1 MKRKSIKRRS
11 ITKFTLL
18 TLITAVLIVVL
29 AACGSNTST
38 TKDSGNAAKIPAAKK
53 NNKET
58 EPAQS
63 ENKTT
68 ETTKPAAEPEPEN
81 KLPSEVRIGYQ
92 VIPNAELLAKTLGL
106 VEKKFPGVTVK
117 WVQFDSGRDV
127 NTAIAS
133 SSIDLGLAGSVPVA
147 IGLASQLPYQVYFI
161 HDIIGDNEALAIR
174 KDAGIAE
181 IKDLVGKKVA
191 VPFGSTAHF
200 SVLSAL
206 QAAGIDVSKV
216 SILDLQPPDI
226 LAAWQRKDIDA
237 AFVWQPTLAKLIADN
252 GQVLTSAK
260 KLAEQGII
268 TADTGIVRTA
278 FADEYPGFVKQYVG
292 VLDEAIAQYRNN
304 PDESAKALAPI
315 LSTTDAD
322 SLAQMNEL
330 VWLTSAEQRDAKYL
344 GQGTGS
350 GFGDVLKKTGD
361 FLVEQK
367 TIPASPDL
375 NVYEKGIRTD
385 AIQ

>member
-1 MKRKSIKRRS
+1 MKRTSTFFTKS
-11 ITKFTLL
+11 TLL
-18 TLITAVLIVVL
+18 TLLTAVLIVVL
-29 AACGSNTST
+29 AACSSNTST
-38 TKDSGNAAKIPAAKK
+38 DKDSSGNTSKTTAAKT

-58 EPAQS
+58 PPAKS
-63 ENKTT
+63 ENKNT
-68 ETTKPAAEPEPEN
+68 ETTKPAAEPTPEN

-92 VIPNAELLAKTLGL
+92 IIPNAELLAKTLGL
-106 VEKKFPGVTVK
+106 VEKKFPDVTVK

-161 HDIIGDNEALAIR
+161 HDIIGDNESLAVR
-174 KDAGIAE
+174 KDAGITE

-206 QAAGIDVSKV
+206 QAAGIDVSTV
-216 SILDLQPPDI
+216 SVLDLQPPDI

-278 FADEYPGFVKQYVG
+278 FADEYPAFVKQYVG
-292 VLDEAIAQYRNN
+292 VLDEAIAQYRNS
-304 PDESAKALAPI
+304 PEEAAKALAPI
-315 LSTTDAD
+315 LSTTEAD

-330 VWLTSAEQRDAKYL
+330 VWLTSTEQRDAKYL

-367 TIPASPDL
+367 TISTSPDL